1 MGTSEHDA
9 VHLATRLSKEIIEH
23 PGVPDVEACI
33 DLLEELKELTITMA
47 LLEYSKIGKYLTK
60 SMKAFKTH
68 MRTESSDSTASW
80 NNVIESSSE
89 LLEKW
94 KKTAD
99 KEAKSKT
106 AKKIQNSKLLG
117 LPKNSSE
124 YRLRLVT
131 QKKDMYKDPPV
142 LPPPT
147 AIVEA
152 EKCPLPKRNKST
164 GEFTFVA
171 GEDSSIKSLLKD
183 FHPNRTPEG
192 KSRLICLSQS
202 FCL

>member
-1 MGTSEHDA
+1 MGTSEHEA
-9 VHLATRLSKEIIEH
+9 VHLAARLSKEIIEH

-60 SMKAFKTH
+60 SVKAFKRH
-68 MRTESSDSTASW
+68 KRTESSDSTTSW
-80 NNVIESSSE
+80 NNAIESSSE

-106 AKKIQNSKLLG
+106 AKKIQNSKVPG
-117 LPKNSSE
+117 LPKNSLE

-147 AIVEA
+147 IIIEA

-164 GEFTFVA
+164 GELTFVA

-183 FHPNRTPEG
+183 FHPNRAPEG
-192 KSRLICLSQS
+192 KSRLIGLSQC